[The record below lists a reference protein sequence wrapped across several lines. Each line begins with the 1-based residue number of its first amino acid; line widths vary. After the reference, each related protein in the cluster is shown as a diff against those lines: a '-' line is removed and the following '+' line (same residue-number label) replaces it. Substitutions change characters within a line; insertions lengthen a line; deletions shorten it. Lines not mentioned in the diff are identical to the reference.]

1 MGLFDAAIR
10 KLGEALFGRRDAEVT
25 ITDIVNTETDPAKSM
40 VRFLKQLPA
49 EDKAKKR
56 ELANFFKTVEGEQY
70 SKQERKR
77 AYDELLGPSRNRD
90 FIG

>member
-1 MGLFDAAIR
+1 MALGLLQKLREAI
-10 KLGEALFGRRDAEVT
+10 FGRTEYEAQAPIE
-25 ITDIVNTETDPAKSM
+25 ISTDVDPLRSM

-49 EDKAKKR
+49 EDRAKKR

-70 SKQERKR
+70 GTEERKR
-77 AYDELLGPSRNRD
+77 AYDELLGASRNRD